1 MINVIYQ
8 ITNINI
14 LFTRNIMAKYPSSS
28 QNVLVFPCP
37 LIILL
42 RILFDILFGIIILI
56 NQLLPSF

>member
-14 LFTRNIMAKYPSSS
+14 LFTCNVMLKDLSSS
-28 QNVLVFPCP
+28 QNVLLFHCP

-42 RILFDILFGIIILI
+42 RILFGIPIIIYKNILNNI
-56 NQLLPSF
+56 